1 MSYIFQNLKSQNIGL
16 FLHTPVHIQTSTWA
30 FVPLE
35 AVSACS
41 SCLFKGILQ
50 CHGKWEPSIL
60 WFFFFKKICL
70 FVSTSKKANTTE
82 ALGKSNLQRTWR
94 YKQST
99 WTIHSVRWSLPI
111 NFELWKKEAG
121 TSVGVKE
128 EAAKSSGTVTEKQN
142 PVALVEW
149 CLVHN
154 TSTYKHCWDSV
165 CVLSVGVE
173 CKSYNE
179 RIFCNAGTSYVLLLP
194 RVLHKLP
201 RVKGSHLLILL
212 S

>member
-1 MSYIFQNLKSQNIGL
+1 MGAIHSVI
-16 FLHTPVHIQTSTWA
+16 
-30 FVPLE
+30 
-35 AVSACS
+35 
-41 SCLFKGILQ
+41 
-50 CHGKWEPSIL
+50 
-60 WFFFFKKICL
+60 FKKKNCL

-94 YKQST
+94 CKQST

-121 TSVGVKE
+121 TSVGVKG
-128 EAAKSSGTVTEKQN
+128 EAAKSSGTVTETQN

-165 CVLSVGVE
+165 CVLSVGME
-173 CKSYNE
+173 CKSHNR
-179 RIFCNAGTSYVLLLP
+179 RIFCNAGTSYILLLP